1 MAHAY
6 VTFRIRL
13 AHHGLRQ
20 FFASLKGSAA
30 ILLLIGGQAFI
41 GLLAMSA
48 LPSMYAASLAP
59 FPALGLLLAHALVMT
74 APLVLLRQRILPL
87 DVVRWLHR
95 LPVSRNMQLRADA
108 TVAALMIGPLAL
120 LYVVSVSVLLYHGG
134 DWVHPVSGVAAT
146 VFSLLLTFAMS
157 AAVLALRT
165 RRAGASGSRWRRAEH
180 VPGIY
185 APRARGPR
193 LAVLWHRLYWL
204 PFWRSDNPIGRQQS
218 MLLAA
223 AIGSALPWMQAPPGM
238 ARGVLALVTSALM
251 VLLTDRGDKAVREQ
265 TERLR
270 PVMRDWPLAPQA
282 LFGCAR
288 ALSAAPA
295 LLVMLVVF
303 AGGLPHGLW
312 QHTAGQVFLLLG
324 CAAPLMLVATPVANE
339 GFRVGL
345 VTVQI
350 MLLTAVGSELWK

>member
-1 MAHAY
+1 
-6 VTFRIRL
+6 
-13 AHHGLRQ
+13 
-20 FFASLKGSAA
+20 
-30 ILLLIGGQAFI
+30 
-41 GLLAMSA
+41 
-48 LPSMYAASLAP
+48 
-59 FPALGLLLAHALVMT
+59 
-74 APLVLLRQRILPL
+74 
-87 DVVRWLHR
+87 
-95 LPVSRNMQLRADA
+95 
-108 TVAALMIGPLAL
+108 
-120 LYVVSVSVLLYHGG
+120 
-134 DWVHPVSGVAAT
+134 
-146 VFSLLLTFAMS
+146 
-157 AAVLALRT
+157 
-165 RRAGASGSRWRRAEH
+165 
-180 VPGIY
+180 
-185 APRARGPR
+185 
-193 LAVLWHRLYWL
+193 
-204 PFWRSDNPIGRQQS
+204 
-218 MLLAA
+218 
-223 AIGSALPWMQAPPGM
+223 
-238 ARGVLALVTSALM
+238 M